1 MRDPLIVDLAP
12 MDLLTT
18 ELQACERE
26 APPSTEGRRAIVA
39 SRVMPHRAL
48 EAAIPLAQQLR
59 TAGWDQALRHMR
71 SLHRRSLRGKL
82 TPRLTSPTEGLEAAD
97 MPLEALRLAADTL
110 GAEVDT
116 RLAATLEAEAAAAA
130 DVAAVVVMAADK
142 ACC

>member
-1 MRDPLIVDLAP
+1 M
-12 MDLLTT
+12 
-18 ELQACERE
+18 
-26 APPSTEGRRAIVA
+26 A

-48 EAAIPLAQQLR
+48 EAAIPLAQLR

-71 SLHRRSLRGKL
+71 SLHRRSFRGKV